1 MTSAAA
7 RRDATAPGALPAAAW
22 PIFQAVF
29 LASGFAALLY
39 QMIWQRLLT
48 LFGGADVYSVTL
60 IVSAFMAGLGLGSLA
75 GGHVADRLTLRR
87 RLHAFALSEL
97 AIAAF
102 GAASVWILY
111 DVLYARLGPVRPA
124 AMGDGRGALR
134 RAALA
139 DLLHG
144 RVPAPA
150 VARAGREHVLGFAAD
165 RVALRVEHRRRGA
178 WDRCSPSGSSC
189 A

>member
-1 MTSAAA
+1 MTAAAA
-7 RRDATAPGALPAAAW
+7 RRDVTVPGALPPAAW

-29 LASGFAALLY
+29 LCSGFAALLY

-111 DVLYARLGPVRPA
+111 DVLYARLGPVDLPPWATA
-124 AMGDGRGALR
+124 AVLFGVLLWPTFFMGVSLPLLSR
-134 RAALA
+134 ALA
-139 DLLHG
+139 
-144 RVPAPA
+144 
-150 VARAGREHVLGFAAD
+150 ETHVLGLAAD
-165 RVALRVEHRRRGA
+165 RVALRMEHRRRGR
-178 WDRCSPSGSSC
+178 WDRCSRSG
-189 A
+189 